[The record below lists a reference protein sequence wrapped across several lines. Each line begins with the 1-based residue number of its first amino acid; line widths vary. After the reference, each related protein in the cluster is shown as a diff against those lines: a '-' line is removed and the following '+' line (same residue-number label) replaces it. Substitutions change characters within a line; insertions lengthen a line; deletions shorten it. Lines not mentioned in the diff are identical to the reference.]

1 MFETEKWIS
10 YFVSHQFSFLDRR
23 HKMFLKGQKNKL
35 KWFVNWISWL
45 LLLQGF
51 HQKSRLWPQA
61 YQCPLMC
68 GSRVPRSSSRHSG
81 SMQGR
86 WLHSTARLDS
96 GLTATLDSGHHG
108 IPHVQNSKDKLTH
121 LSALDWPRL
130 VLRALCH
137 SAAQPWHLQ
146 PVTTQLTP
154 QLPAQGLCTQ
164 TQPELIQLCKS
175 RWHHGSG
182 LSHAS

>member
-1 MFETEKWIS
+1 
-10 YFVSHQFSFLDRR
+10 
-23 HKMFLKGQKNKL
+23 MFLKGQKNKL

-146 PVTTQLTP
+146 PVTTRPSGHPSAPCSVLVHTD
-154 QLPAQGLCTQ
+154 PAWADPTLQVTLA
-164 TQPELIQLCKS
+164 PRLRS
-175 RWHHGSG
+175 
-182 LSHAS
+182 